1 MGRCTYCGENA
12 GFFRDSHDA
21 CEEQHEAGRDRM
33 VSLAASVAGGDS
45 VMDNLV
51 GELGA
56 IAESSYIPNSGVRE
70 ALIEGWENAVEESLA
85 DHVLSEEEESRLTEY
100 MKQFQLSQGDLNR
113 NGSYNHMVQGAVIRD
128 VLDGKVPSRMTV
140 KGALSFNFQKSEE
153 LVWVFQDV
161 PYYELRTRRE
171 RVGGYSGVSFRVM
184 KGVYYSTGG
193 FRSRSVESAET
204 RHVDTGILGITT
216 KHIYFAGDI
225 KRFRVRYSKIVTFEP
240 YSDGIGIM
248 RDAASAKPQTFVTG
262 DGWFVYNLVTN
273 LAQMEG

>member
-1 MGRCTYCGENA
+1 
-12 GFFRDSHDA
+12 
-21 CEEQHEAGRDRM
+21 M
-33 VSLAASVAGGDS
+33 VSLAASVARGDS

-51 GELGA
+51 AELGA
-56 IAESSYIPNSGVRE
+56 IAESSYIPTSGIRE
-70 ALIEGWENAVEESLA
+70 ALVEGWENAVEKSLE
-85 DHVLSEEEESRLTEY
+85 DHVLSEEEESRLTQY
-100 MKQFQLSQGDLNR
+100 MERLKLSREDLNQ
-113 NGSYNHMVQGAVIRD
+113 NGAYNHLVQGAVIRD
-128 VLDGKVPSRMTV
+128 VLDGKIPSRVTV
-140 KGALSFNFQKSEE
+140 KGRLPFNFQKSED

-193 FRSRSVESAET
+193 FRGRSVESTET
-204 RHVDTGILGITT
+204 THVDTGTLGITT
-216 KHIYFAGDI
+216 RHIYFAGDI